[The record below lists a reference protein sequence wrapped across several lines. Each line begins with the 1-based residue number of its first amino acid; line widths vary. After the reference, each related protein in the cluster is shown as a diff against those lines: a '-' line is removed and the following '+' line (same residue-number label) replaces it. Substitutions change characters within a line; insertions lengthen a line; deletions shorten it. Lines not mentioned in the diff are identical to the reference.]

1 MAFDKEWREDVP
13 DGDVNTM
20 DEIDDYMRYNQYAVR
35 ERLAVD
41 HDFRDDETGAEDTI
55 VPTGSI
61 GYHKK
66 VTCAVRSADESA
78 VAGAFV
84 LYSKD
89 ISAKAELHGVDED
102 GNVIIITNAGQLAVL
117 GSEGFRTG
125 DLLMS
130 SAAAPTGWTD
140 VSATYNGR
148 YVRVSSGTA
157 LETGGAATHDHGGA
171 TASHTLT
178 TAEIP
183 AHSHTQR
190 TTGRDRDTDYNGPYT
205 SGTGEAAGGTWTS
218 YDSTANTGGGGGHSH
233 NITAA
238 DSNPLYIDVKMYSK
252 T

>member
-157 LETGGAATHDHGGA
+157 LETGGNATHTHGVGSYASQNHTHTVPATDTDWGSVSENYGRLGVAAPEGTRAATNNKSVSSSGA
-171 TASHTLT
+171 AAITGTSAS
-178 TAEIP
+178 
-183 AHSHTQR
+183 
-190 TTGRDRDTDYNGPYT
+190 
-205 SGTGEAAGGTWTS
+205 
-218 YDSTANTGGGGGHSH
+218 AN
-233 NITAA
+233 N
-238 DSNPLYIDVKMYSK
+238 DPLYVDVKMYSK
-252 T
+252 I